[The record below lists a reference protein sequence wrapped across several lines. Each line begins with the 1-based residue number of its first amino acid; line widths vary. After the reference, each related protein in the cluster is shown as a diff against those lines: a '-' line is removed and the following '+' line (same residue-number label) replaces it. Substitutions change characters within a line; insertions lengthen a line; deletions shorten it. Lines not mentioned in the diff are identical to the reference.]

1 MATSPVQYLVAPRF
15 LAVALMMPV
24 LIVLSLRFLSPGY
37 LDVMYGTAAGRIMM
51 TGCLGLVAAAYYS
64 IERITDIA
72 V

>member
-1 MATSPVQYLVAPRF
+1 
-15 LAVALMMPV
+15 MPV